1 MERGAAYIPLS
12 QTGSGEEEM
21 SGKEVMYKV
30 PVKDGYKAGT
40 QVSSKEVTAGRME
53 YFDAKQ
59 YVMVEDYEE
68 IGFIG
73 HCVDISRTP
82 GYLHLQA
89 TLSHPAT
96 SNEQQQP
103 YSDPC
108 KVVAAEYDMRRFAEK
123 QEDEELG
130 LREAPVVG
138 SSVTQSWVVNE
149 VGVKE
154 SSSGQRTDRYQS
166 YLQDYLPMDTILQGE
181 KEAIMVR
188 HSMHEDKLCDTMV
201 SASCTDMDKSLRL
214 EQIFNKGKEC
224 LNNREGEMFGYSEYA
239 GGGHSD
245 IIGAIC
251 NLGYSEAV
259 HNAAEALFYVK
270 DESYKHMRQ
279 QQEEKGS
286 REVLEFEQNCD
297 KYGLFNN
304 HHRELE
310 PSASLMGNL
319 PQLNSCFKSVEII
332 PTDQGVKC
340 MDNKISGEEFI
351 SFELTGTLAYSL
363 ASQEC
368 VVDSSKQIKYNYM
381 PDIGSN
387 FNGSDEGLS
396 GYSSSICDMFVT
408 GAAENIITFVD
419 VCKKEGEK
427 IQLSEAVEDKGR
439 DHEAEFFSL
448 MQEIMINSLVT
459 EEHIRMWDMAKFLS
473 QECSEIPA
481 ARSNYYK

>member
-138 SSVTQSWVVNE
+138 SSVTQSWIVNE
-149 VGVKE
+149 VGVKQ
-154 SSSGQRTDRYQS
+154 SRCQQANRYQG
-166 YLQDYLPMDTILQGE
+166 YLDTLPMD
-181 KEAIMVR
+181 AI
-188 HSMHEDKLCDTMV
+188 
-201 SASCTDMDKSLRL
+201 
-214 EQIFNKGKEC
+214 
-224 LNNREGEMFGYSEYA
+224 
-239 GGGHSD
+239 
-245 IIGAIC
+245 
-251 NLGYSEAV
+251 
-259 HNAAEALFYVK
+259 
-270 DESYKHMRQ
+270 
-279 QQEEKGS
+279 
-286 REVLEFEQNCD
+286 
-297 KYGLFNN
+297 
-304 HHRELE
+304 
-310 PSASLMGNL
+310 
-319 PQLNSCFKSVEII
+319 
-332 PTDQGVKC
+332 
-340 MDNKISGEEFI
+340 
-351 SFELTGTLAYSL
+351 
-363 ASQEC
+363 
-368 VVDSSKQIKYNYM
+368 
-381 PDIGSN
+381 
-387 FNGSDEGLS
+387 
-396 GYSSSICDMFVT
+396 
-408 GAAENIITFVD
+408 
-419 VCKKEGEK
+419 
-427 IQLSEAVEDKGR
+427 
-439 DHEAEFFSL
+439 
-448 MQEIMINSLVT
+448 
-459 EEHIRMWDMAKFLS
+459 
-473 QECSEIPA
+473 
-481 ARSNYYK
+481 